1 MIPLRD
7 LCWLAGL
14 LEGEGSFMPGEPSKP
29 RAPRISLAMTDS
41 DVVHRAAA
49 LLGVRSVY
57 AYTRR
62 QGRKTSFQFAV
73 RGSRATEVMRLLYP
87 LMGARR
93 KAQIE
98 RALAACSPL
107 RQRHQHLRLGEQQ
120 VLEIYRRAWN
130 GEQMA
135 LIAQDMSVSYDT
147 VQNIKRGRSW
157 SWLTGHVGNIHGSE
171 AAATDDPAGAQH
183 DVRKQSHP

>member
-14 LEGEGSFMPGEPSKP
+14 LEGEGSFMPGEPSNAN
-29 RAPRISLAMTDS
+29 APRISLAMTDS

-49 LLGVRSVY
+49 LLGVHSVY

-62 QGRKTSFQFAV
+62 KGCRTSYQLAL
-73 RGSRATEVMRLLYP
+73 RGARAAEVMQLLHP

-93 KAQIE
+93 KSQIE
-98 RALAACSPL
+98 RALATYSPL
-107 RQRHQHLRLGEQQ
+107 RQRHQHPRLGEQQ

-130 GEQMA
+130 GEPMA
-135 LIAQDMSVSYDT
+135 CIARDMGVSYDT

-157 SWLTGHVGNIHGSE
+157 SWLTAHADNVHGSLVVVG
-171 AAATDDPAGAQH
+171 DNPASTQQDAHG
-183 DVRKQSHP
+183 R